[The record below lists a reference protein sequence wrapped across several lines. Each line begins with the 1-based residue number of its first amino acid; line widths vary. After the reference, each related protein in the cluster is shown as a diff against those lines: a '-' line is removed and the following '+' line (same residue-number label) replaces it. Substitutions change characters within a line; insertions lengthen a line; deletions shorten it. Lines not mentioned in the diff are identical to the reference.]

1 MFTSSRNID
10 IAQSSSTQLAMD
22 ALGDDALPFPYPRL
36 PWDRLA
42 SLVAEADSKN
52 SVSGYGKL
60 FMRREKKKTM
70 FLFNIPFFIC
80 FRCR

>member
-1 MFTSSRNID
+1 MMCMFTSSRNID

-60 FMRREKKKTM
+60 FARRRKTRC
-70 FLFNIPFFIC
+70 FLFNNALFI
-80 FRCR
+80 F